1 MLINNP
7 NKGKEHVK
15 FISYSGKYP
24 NLCSGQLVVEIDG
37 KIVKFGHNTFNYEFS
52 KDINK
57 PASDG
62 AFERFWASGGDCY
75 LNNYSDE
82 YIESGK
88 WQIDTDEIPEQF
100 RKYAAEFDEVLNSN
114 VQYGCCGGCI

>member
-7 NKGKEHVK
+7 NKGKGHVK

-24 NLCSGQLVVEIDG
+24 NLCSGQLIVEIDG

-62 AFERFWASGGDCY
+62 AFEKFWSSGGSC
-75 LNNYSDE
+75 SWDE
-82 YIESGK
+82 ERIKSGE
-88 WQIDTDEIPEQF
+88 WQIDVSEIPEQF
-100 RKYAAEFDEVLNSN
+100 REYAAEFDEVFNSN